1 MSGDAIDGGFPDFQ
15 SQPRKGDSSHSFTLQ
30 ETDVRVIAKTYRYH
44 NGLRKQIEK
53 NIPAFYPL
61 RSGYTT
67 GACATAAAKAALTA
81 LILGEEQKMISF
93 RLPDDEEMTLP
104 VAHTEIEKNSA
115 TCTVV
120 KDAGD
125 DPDVTHGASIVVTIM
140 KCLGRGGRFIAK
152 TGIFAA
158 CAAFTFSEN
167 PPDSPLSLVRM
178 ACGCSVSNKRVSDS
192 PA

>member
-1 MSGDAIDGGFPDFQ
+1 MIVTG
-15 SQPRKGDSSHSFTLQ
+15 
-30 ETDVRVIAKTYRYH
+30 EY
-44 NGLRKQIEK
+44 GLRKQIEK

-125 DPDVTHGASIVVTIM
+125 DPDVTHGASIVVTVSFSNHPDI
-140 KCLGRGGRFIAK
+140 RFLQ
-152 TGIFAA
+152 G
-158 CAAFTFSEN
+158 EG
-167 PPDSPLSLVRM
+167 V
-178 ACGCSVSNKRVSDS
+178 G
-192 PA
+192 